1 MSMGK
6 NNLGQT
12 INNKSK
18 GNSQNGALEPAGNFI
33 MSDVFRVNTAPTGN
47 NSATLI
53 DSAGVTFGAT
63 ENSTFQTADNLS
75 INEQTGEATSITN
88 GTRNTLNDSA
98 TAQFSEQK
106 GLTEGRSTSDTT
118 SDLDAATHT
127 ASKGV
132 STRTSQAEDHMVREL
147 ALSMAGGD
155 AFEALKMFNSN
166 SQNRAMLSALVNQ
179 QKPILEN
186 VTAPPQKT
194 VAQKGKEFVGVDRG
208 DIETNYNA
216 SITSVQAVND
226 NSVKNRQNEKSIDMP
241 NKTDF
246 MARTRKERDQANYK
260 LGLTMVA
267 NSEYL
272 QTETGIRSVLERAF
286 GGAMT
291 YSSPAEIYTQ
301 LNEQA
306 NQSETV
312 KQTLTDLGKIAS
324 HGMPQE
330 EIIRIYNKTRN

>member
-1 MSMGK
+1 M
-6 NNLGQT
+6 L
-12 INNKSK
+12 
-18 GNSQNGALEPAGNFI
+18 
-33 MSDVFRVNTAPTGN
+33 TAC
-47 NSATLI
+47 I
-53 DSAGVTFGAT
+53 T
-63 ENSTFQTADNLS
+63 ENTTAM
-75 INEQTGEATSITN
+75 IN
-88 GTRNTLNDSA
+88 
-98 TAQFSEQK
+98 
-106 GLTEGRSTSDTT
+106 SDTT

-132 STRTSQAEDHMVREL
+132 STRTSQAEDNMVREL

-194 VAQKGKEFVGVDRG
+194 VAKKGKEFVGVDRG
-208 DIETNYNA
+208 DIETDYNA

-246 MARTRKERDQANYK
+246 MAMSRKERDQANYK

-306 NQSETV
+306 NQFETV
-312 KQTLTDLGKIAS
+312 KKTLTDLGKIAS
-324 HGMPQE
+324 PGMPQK